1 MVILCTRILVKTADD
16 ESRPRSPIAILRGPK
31 KLICGTDSPRAD
43 SIIATWIVSLTCR
56 IHDLK
61 VKTRVGRTEDSSGTN
76 PQPTFVQTQTPRY
89 RLHNHTASL
98 MVILQGDLP
107 SISRNGVVDRSSVGH
122 LVVLGRMRAMPF
134 VELSPFP
141 TR

>member
-1 MVILCTRILVKTADD
+1 M
-16 ESRPRSPIAILRGPK
+16 
-31 KLICGTDSPRAD
+31 
-43 SIIATWIVSLTCR
+43 
-56 IHDLK
+56 

-76 PQPTFVQTQTPRY
+76 PQPTFVQTQTPRD
-89 RLHNHTASL
+89 RLHDHTASL

-107 SISRNGVVDRSSVGH
+107 GIYRNGVVDRSSVGH